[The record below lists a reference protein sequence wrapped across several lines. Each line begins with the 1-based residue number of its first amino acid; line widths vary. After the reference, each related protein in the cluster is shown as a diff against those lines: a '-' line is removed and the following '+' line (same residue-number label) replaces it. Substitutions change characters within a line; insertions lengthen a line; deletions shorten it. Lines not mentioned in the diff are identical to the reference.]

1 MLRILV
7 DDIAPGRP
15 TLGQA
20 ELDEENGRGM
30 AIVIALSVAW
40 SIEPLIPGKRVWAD
54 LAVDPELTADL
65 PSCSRPTRFDVT
77 VAPDALLEGDVSR
90 RRQLEVGA
98 QPKES
103 IARGPAAG
111 HPAARA

>member
-7 DDIAPGRP
+7 DDVAPGRP

-20 ELDEENGRGM
+20 ALDQENGRGM
-30 AIVIALSVAW
+30 TIVSALSVAW

-65 PSCSRPTRFDVT
+65 PSCSRPLRFEVT
-77 VAPDALLEGDVSR
+77 VAPDALLDRG
-90 RRQLEVGA
+90 RQPLGGSS
-98 QPKES
+98 K
-103 IARGPAAG
+103 
-111 HPAARA
+111 